1 MLLFALF
8 IRSLRATRSVFSV
21 VICSIL
27 CFVSTFLLI
36 NFLLKMSL
44 AQIYDRERK
53 REHLPVFS
61 KINHSKTCQSKNLYL
76 NYANASDI
84 NMMKNDARKPN
95 NFDYYLD

>member
-1 MLLFALF
+1 MCVFCSYLLY
-8 IRSLRATRSVFSV
+8 SVFC
-21 VICSIL
+21 INIFIDYF
-27 CFVSTFLLI
+27 FVKNVSCI
-36 NFLLKMSL
+36 K
-44 AQIYDRERK
+44 IYDRERK
-53 REHLPVFS
+53 REHLLVFS